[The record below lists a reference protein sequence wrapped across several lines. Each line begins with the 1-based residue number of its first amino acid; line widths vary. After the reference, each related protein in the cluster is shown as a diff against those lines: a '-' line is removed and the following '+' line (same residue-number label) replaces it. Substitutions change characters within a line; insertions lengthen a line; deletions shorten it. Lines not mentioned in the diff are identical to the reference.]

1 MKTEISFTPLHG
13 TDEGEVKADPLC
25 EFHLTP
31 AKFETFGPHPVT
43 KFRLCWKAFDGSS
56 HSNSSG
62 KITSLM
68 LESLTLVWET
78 QGASEGG
85 QKMNLIDRI
94 KSGRGSRSARTYGV
108 IALSACV
115 SFAVIPLVIATPVSA
130 AKPGIGTSYYFSY
143 SKTKK
148 YTITLEK
155 IVDPSKPSTYSMD
168 PPPGTRFIGVEFK
181 VVNTGKK
188 AIDPSVATFTYA
200 VDTSGGSLQYETAN
214 SKNCPAFDGG
224 AGDAAPVPGSYI
236 IGCVLFA
243 VPKKQKLT
251 KIEFGSGTPV
261 IWKV

>member
-1 MKTEISFTPLHG
+1 
-13 TDEGEVKADPLC
+13 
-25 EFHLTP
+25 
-31 AKFETFGPHPVT
+31 
-43 KFRLCWKAFDGSS
+43 
-56 HSNSSG
+56 
-62 KITSLM
+62 M

-78 QGASEGG
+78 QGASESG
-85 QKMNLIDRI
+85 QKMNL
-94 KSGRGSRSARTYGV
+94 GGSRDRRSRRSQGAWAVGV
-108 IALSACV
+108 ASVSACV
-115 SFAVIPLVIATPVSA
+115 ALAVLPVIIATPASA
-130 AKPGIGTSYYFSY
+130 SKPGIGSSYAFAY

-188 AIDPSVATFTYA
+188 AIDPSIATFTYA
-200 VDTSGGSLQYETAN
+200 VDTSGASLQYETAN

-236 IGCVLFA
+236 VGCVLFA

-261 IWKV
+261 VWNVSSR